1 VARPSGEPGGRV
13 AVGFWDRNFLTIHS
27 RIDGVAAGL
36 QLITDLLTR
45 REGGD
50 EHRVVSHLTVA
61 QDEDVARVLARHP
74 DLRKHLPTL
83 G

>member
-1 VARPSGEPGGRV
+1 M
-13 AVGFWDRNFLTIHS
+13 
-27 RIDGVAAGL
+27 AAGL
-36 QLITDLLTR
+36 QLITDLRTR